1 LSARRKPI
9 TLQTADGHKLVGELA
24 LPEAHDPAAL
34 LITVH
39 PLPTHGGNMQSH
51 LLRKM
56 AWRLPALADIAVLRF
71 NTRGTTSPDGT
82 SEGTFDNGYLEG
94 HDLNAAIDWA
104 AARGLPD
111 PWLVGWSFGTDV
123 ILRHGNRQPVRGA
136 ILLSPPLR
144 TITESELS
152 AWSDSH
158 QPVIALIPEHDQFL
172 PPTQARARFKPL
184 DKAQLIEVGG
194 AKHLWT
200 GEPYVRRVL
209 DEIVQVVAPNRA
221 PLPHTW
227 SGPMTK
233 WNDI

>member
-1 LSARRKPI
+1 
-9 TLQTADGHKLVGELA
+9 LQTTDGHKLVGELA

-56 AWRLPALADIAVLRF
+56 SWRLPALADIAVLRF

-82 SEGTFDNGYLEG
+82 SEGNFDNGYLEG

-104 AARGLPD
+104 AARSLPD

-123 ILRHGNRQPVRGA
+123 ILRHGNRPPVRGA
-136 ILLSPPLR
+136 ILLSPLLR

-152 AWSDSH
+152 AWSDSRR
-158 QPVIALIPEHDQFL
+158 PVIALIPEHDEFL
-172 PPTQARARFKPL
+172 SPAQARARFKPL
-184 DKAQLIEVGG
+184 AKVQLIEVAG

-200 GEPYVRRVL
+200 GEPYVRQVL
-209 DEIVQVVAPNRA
+209 DEIVQAVTPNRA

>member
-1 LSARRKPI
+1 M
-9 TLQTADGHKLVGELA
+9 TFQTADGHKLVGELA
-24 LPEAHDPAAL
+24 MPKAHDPAAL

-56 AWRLPALADIAVLRF
+56 SWRLPALADIAVLRF

-123 ILRHGNRQPVRGA
+123 ILRHGNRPPVRGA

-144 TITESELS
+144 NITESELS
-152 AWSDSH
+152 VWNDSH
-158 QPVIALIPEHDQFL
+158 RPVIALIPEHDEFL

-184 DKAQLIEVGG
+184 AKAQLIEVGG

-209 DEIVQVVAPNRA
+209 DEIVQVVTPNRA